1 MPPSLSRAH
10 LRTRTLVY
18 PRPWLFDLGSLGPV
32 QPPSNRLRATRA
44 TPPGLA
50 SGDDDRRAIY
60 GAALQQFDDL
70 FAAARAIGPVS
81 RPLPLYYAVHQ
92 AGKAIVAAWVP
103 REFRPRV
110 HGLTEHVPDEP
121 GQWQD
126 NVLLFRVK
134 PQRQP
139 GVFGAVAS
147 ALGTARL
154 TGSVEIGALW
164 SALPEVSPPA
174 SPGLW
179 PLALPVYPRVYSNEG
194 VASWVSVG
202 LRGQQVEDPEAVNR
216 LLATY
221 PDADGAVASTY
232 GGELQFDQTPWGRG
246 VGVHLEV
253 RNVQPAGEVPGLYT
267 PHHALEYW
275 RAQERWLVPVIGDE
289 SDRLP
294 PVLIWWVL
302 LFGLSLLARYEPVA
316 WQAALD
322 LDHSPI
328 ADPLTKLLDD
338 ALEIVP
344 GLLFTAATAP
354 RKT

>member
-1 MPPSLSRAH
+1 
-10 LRTRTLVY
+10 VG
-18 PRPWLFDLGSLGPV
+18 LGVVVDSLGPV

-92 AGKAIVAAWVP
+92 AGKAIAAAWVP
-103 REFRPRV
+103 RDFRPRI
-110 HGLTEHVPDEP
+110 HGLTEHVPDESS
-121 GQWQD
+121 QWKD

-154 TGSVEIGALW
+154 TSSAEIGALW

-174 SPGLW
+174 SPGSW
-179 PLALPVYPRVYSNEG
+179 PLALPVYPRAWTNEG
-194 VASWVSVG
+194 VAWWVSVG
-202 LRGQQVEDPEAVNR
+202 LRGQQVEDAVAVDR

-221 PDADGAVASTY
+221 PDADGAVASTF
-232 GGELQFDQTPWGRG
+232 GGELQFDQTPRGPG

-253 RNVQPAGEVPGLYT
+253 RSMQAAEEPSGLYA
-267 PHHALEYW
+267 PRRAAEYW
-275 RAQERWLVPVIGDE
+275 RAQERWLVPVVGE
-289 SDRLP
+289 TSDRLP

-322 LDHSPI
+322 LDHSRI

-344 GLLFTAATAP
+344 DLLFAAATAP
-354 RKT
+354 R